1 MHRTWYAKGVGPD
14 AGAVADTVPRPGPG
28 PAVRVTPVGG
38 GGGVGDGLD
47 TYVNRPAP
55 VSVRVP

>member
-38 GGGVGDGLD
+38 GGTAD

-55 VSVRVP
+55 VAVRVP